1 MEGREVNFVWVFKA
15 QGSRLPNAVFPTKES
30 AEEWIGKLGL
40 SGLLTRY
47 PVGISAY
54 DWSVSNGFFK
64 PSKPHHYEPE
74 FIGKF
79 TGGEVHF
86 HYENGVT
93 GVSPD

>member
-1 MEGREVNFVWVFKA
+1 MEGVETVFVWVFK
-15 QGSRLPNAVFPTKES
+15 GRNSILPNAVFSNKAS
-30 AEEWIGKLGL
+30 AEEWIGKLDL

-47 PVGISAY
+47 PVGISTY

-93 GVSPD
+93 GISPD